1 MNAKNKNKTV
11 IEYAILELKNA
22 LTLEE
27 YDNSTK
33 NISALYLE
41 ITDFNDKELIKT
53 AIKEKAQA
61 MHESAKALS
70 QRTEDLLAEFY
81 AQTPVTIAVENKKYS
96 TTEWV
101 TIEDY
106 CKEYQLKSTT
116 VVTNWIKRNKI
127 PAENIVTFPSLGG
140 LKLIR
145 KVAY

>member
-1 MNAKNKNKTV
+1 MNTIKK
-11 IEYAILELKNA
+11 AIIELKNA
-22 LTLEE
+22 STLEE

-33 NISALYLE
+33 KISALFSE
-41 ITDFNDKELIKT
+41 IANSEDKELIKL
-53 AIKEKAQA
+53 AIREKAQM

-70 QRTEDLLAEFY
+70 KKTDDLLAEFY
-81 AQTPVTIAVENKKYS
+81 AQSPVTIAVENKKYS
-96 TTEWV
+96 TTEWA

-140 LKLIR
+140 LKLIK

>member
-1 MNAKNKNKTV
+1 MKT
-11 IEYAILELKNA
+11 IEQAIFELKNA
-22 LTLEE
+22 STLEE

-33 NISALYLE
+33 RISALFSK
-41 ITDFNDKELIKT
+41 ITNSEDKELIKL
-53 AIKEKAQA
+53 AIREKAEA
-61 MHESAKALS
+61 MHQSAKALS
-70 QRTEDLLAEFY
+70 QKTNNLLAEFY
-81 AQTPVTIAVENKKYS
+81 AKTPVTIAVENKEYS
-96 TTEWV
+96 TTEWA

-140 LKLIR
+140 LKLIK

>member
-1 MNAKNKNKTV
+1 MKT
-11 IEYAILELKNA
+11 IEQAIFELKSA

-33 NISALYLE
+33 NIGALFSE
-41 ITDFNDKELIKT
+41 TTNSEEKELIKL
-53 AIKEKAQA
+53 AIREKAQA

-70 QRTEDLLAEFY
+70 QKTNDLLAEFY
-81 AQTPVTIAVENKKYS
+81 AQTPVTIAVENKRYS
-96 TTEWV
+96 TTEWA

-140 LKLIR
+140 LKLIK

>member
-1 MNAKNKNKTV
+1 MKT
-11 IEYAILELKNA
+11 IEQAIFELKSA

-33 NISALYLE
+33 NISALFSE
-41 ITDFNDKELIKT
+41 ITNSEEKELIKL
-53 AIKEKAQA
+53 AIREKAQA

-70 QRTEDLLAEFY
+70 QKTNDLLAEFY
-81 AQTPVTIAVENKKYS
+81 AQTPVTIAVENKRYS
-96 TTEWV
+96 TTEWA

-140 LKLIR
+140 LKLIK